1 MLRCQN
7 FAKYCNVWYNAFVM
21 LKLTPLF
28 SGSRGNC
35 TLIQTNNTN
44 ILLDVGYSYK
54 KILLALEGKNL
65 TPKDIT
71 AIVITHEHDD
81 HICALPMWTK
91 HAPNTQIYV
100 PQPIVNCIATRSY
113 SPYVEGI
120 SGSFVVGDIQIDVY
134 QCSHDS
140 QACCGYRFS
149 CAGKSIASITDTG
162 CFDEQTV
169 QFLAPCKVVQLE
181 CNHDITMLQSGR
193 YPYLLKRRIA
203 SPFGHLSNDQCA
215 SILQQLIGSN
225 VKKVVLAHL
234 SENNNTAELAFDTV
248 NKMYQKNNIV
258 EGRDIQLYV
267 ASQHTVGETID

>member
-1 MLRCQN
+1 
-7 FAKYCNVWYNAFVM
+7 M

-35 TLIQTNNTN
+35 TLIQSQKTN

-54 KILLALEGKNL
+54 KLLLALEGKNL
-65 TPKDIT
+65 KPKDIH

-91 HAPNTQIYV
+91 FQMDAKIYV
-100 PQPIVNCIATRSY
+100 PQPIVNCISNRSY
-113 SPYVEGI
+113 SPYVNGV
-120 SGSFVVGDIQIDVY
+120 SQSFVVGDIAVDVY
-134 QCSHDS
+134 ECSHDS

-149 CAGKSIASITDTG
+149 AGGESVASITDTG
-162 CFDEQTV
+162 CYTDDIV
-169 QFLAPCKVVQLE
+169 HFLAPCKVVQLE
-181 CNHDITMLQSGR
+181 CNHDVTMLRQGR
-193 YPYLLKRRIA
+193 YPYPLKRRIA

-215 SILQQLIGSN
+215 DILQKLIGSN

-248 NKMYQKNNIV
+248 NKMYQRNNVI
-258 EGRDIQLYV
+258 EGKDVQLYV
-267 ASQHTVGETID
+267 AQQHTVGETID

>member
-1 MLRCQN
+1 
-7 FAKYCNVWYNAFVM
+7 M

-35 TLIQTNNTN
+35 TLIQSQNTN

-54 KILLALEGKNL
+54 KIVGALQDKNL
-65 TPKDIT
+65 SPKDIH

-91 HAPNTQIYV
+91 HAMDSQIFV
-100 PQPIVNCIATRSY
+100 PTPIVNCIANRSY
-113 SPYVEGI
+113 SPNIVGVRD
-120 SGSFVVGDIQIDVY
+120 SFVVGDIVVDVY

-140 QACCGYRFS
+140 QACCGYRFT
-149 CAGKSIASITDTG
+149 CGQTSIASVTDTG
-162 CFDEQTV
+162 CFTQELV
-169 QFLAPCKVVQLE
+169 NFLAPCKVVQIE
-181 CNHDITMLQSGR
+181 SNHDITMLMQGR
-193 YPYLLKRRIA
+193 YPYPLKRRIS
-203 SPFGHLSNDQCA
+203 SPYGHLSNDQCA
-215 SILQQLIGSN
+215 QILQQLVGTN

-248 NKMYQKNNIV
+248 NKMYQKNNVV
-258 EGRDIQLYV
+258 EGKDVQLYV